1 MNNLTFS
8 PFLLEKIVQVELK
21 MSDVKPLLN
30 ASDSIAKDDF
40 IEYCLKTDLVEAI
53 EKSKKV
59 GGKIHRKY

>member
-8 PFLLEKIVQVELK
+8 PFLLEQIVQVELK

-30 ASDSIAKDDF
+30 TSDSIAKDDF
-40 IEYCLKTDLVEAI
+40 IEYCLKTALVEAI

-59 GGKIHRKY
+59 KEIHRKY